1 MRSPPI
7 SSVRTS
13 NWGIVELIEAAVR
26 AGTPEQAAEG
36 DARLED
42 MTRVSGTDW
51 ALGVAARSQALLA
64 EDERAED
71 LYRDAIDR
79 LGRSRMAVDLA
90 RAHLLYGEWLRRER
104 RRLDACEELRTALRP
119 LLQLPDRGGRRTRS
133 GGAPGHGRTCAEA
146 DTRDA
151 GPTHPA
157 GDADLAPCSP
167 RKHQPRDR
175 GATIH
180 QPEHGRVPPP

>member
-26 AGTPEQAAEG
+26 AGTPELAAEG

-64 EDERAED
+64 EYERAED

-79 LGRSRMAVDLA
+79 LG
-90 RAHLLYGEWLRRER
+90 
-104 RRLDACEELRTALRP
+104 
-119 LLQLPDRGGRRTRS
+119 
-133 GGAPGHGRTCAEA
+133 
-146 DTRDA
+146 
-151 GPTHPA
+151 
-157 GDADLAPCSP
+157 
-167 RKHQPRDR
+167 
-175 GATIH
+175 
-180 QPEHGRVPPP
+180 